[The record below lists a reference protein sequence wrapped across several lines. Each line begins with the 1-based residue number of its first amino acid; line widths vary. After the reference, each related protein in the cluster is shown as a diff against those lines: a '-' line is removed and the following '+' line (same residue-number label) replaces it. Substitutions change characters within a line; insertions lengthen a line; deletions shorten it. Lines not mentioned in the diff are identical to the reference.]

1 MKNFTNL
8 TPHDIVLNDG
18 TIYPKTGQ
26 IARVKASY
34 EPFDDDKIT
43 KQSFGEV
50 EWLPEKM
57 ENIMYIVSALVLS
70 ALQWIREDVVAPAT
84 GHPDVKRNEQGQI
97 VSVPGFTR

>member
-8 TPHDIVLNDG
+8 TPHDIHLNDG

-50 EWLPEKM
+50 E
-57 ENIMYIVSALVLS
+57 
-70 ALQWIREDVVAPAT
+70 
-84 GHPDVKRNEQGQI
+84 
-97 VSVPGFTR
+97 